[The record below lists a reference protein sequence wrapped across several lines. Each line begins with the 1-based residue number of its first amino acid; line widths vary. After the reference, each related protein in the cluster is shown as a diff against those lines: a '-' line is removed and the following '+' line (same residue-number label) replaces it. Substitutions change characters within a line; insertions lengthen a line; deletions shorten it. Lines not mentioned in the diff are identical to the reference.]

1 MSDISLLY
9 DQLNHER
16 APFAAVPAETIT
28 EWEPGTF
35 VENLA
40 PFPPGGWLVTVP
52 SHRRIDLVTGDGR
65 RSTFAELAST
75 PTGIVT
81 DGDGAWVISGTIGE
95 PGWCLNRVRQGDVEH
110 ACDLP
115 QLRFGNGMARDDRRL
130 LIADSALGIVL
141 AVDLDARRAAQWI
154 HHELF
159 TPLEQAVGV
168 PGINGITVAGEHVF
182 LTNTAR
188 ALLLRVPVAATDTT
202 HLEIVAD
209 RLFADDFAVH
219 DDGTLYLA
227 THIFDSVLRLA
238 PDGRRTEIARA
249 GQGVETSTSVAI
261 DPEDPDT
268 LWVTAAGE
276 RFGSGG
282 HGKPARLIRLR
293 AKQVSTRHRPQLVRR
308 MNARSTVRSVL
319 NIGRWG
325 R

>member
-1 MSDISLLY
+1 MSDINPR

-16 APFAAVPAETIT
+16 VPFAPVPAETIT

-35 VENLA
+35 LENLA

-65 RSTFAELAST
+65 RSTFAELASV

-81 DGDGAWVISGTIGE
+81 DRDGAWVISGTIGE
-95 PGWCLNRVRQGDVEH
+95 PGWCLDRVRQGEVTH

-115 QLRFGNGMARDDRRL
+115 QLRFGNGMARDGRRL
-130 LIADSALGIVL
+130 LIADSALGTVL
-141 AVDLDARRAAQWI
+141 AVDLDTRRAAQWI

-168 PGINGITVAGEHVF
+168 PGINGITVAGDYVF
-182 LTNTAR
+182 LANSAR
-188 ALLLRVPVAATDTT
+188 ALLLRVPAAATDTT
-202 HLEIVAD
+202 HLEIVAE

-227 THIFDSVLRLA
+227 THIFDSVLRLT
-238 PDGRRTEIARA
+238 PGGRRTEIARA
-249 GQGVETSTSVAI
+249 DQGVETCTSVAI
-261 DPEDPDT
+261 DPANPDT

-282 HGKPARLIRLR
+282 RDKPARLIRLKTNPS
-293 AKQVSTRHRPQLVRR
+293 AVPTGTSG
-308 MNARSTVRSVL
+308 SS
-319 NIGRWG
+319 
-325 R
+325 